1 MFERFKNMQE
11 RWRTRAIKRLR
22 PGRDAEEL
30 LAIIRRAE
38 AISSEEDRESL
49 ESFISFHEIRVRE
62 IMTPRPDIVYIDQHA
77 SVQEACEKMLK
88 AHIVRMPVVN
98 GSLDHIIG
106 IIHIRELFSSL
117 VEQHTRPL
125 IEMVLQP
132 IWVSELEKVSS
143 LLSRMRSQSHAAIV
157 RDEFGGTAGL
167 VTLSDLLGE
176 IFGPLSAEE
185 EQDMQQDIRYTDNGI
200 LVSARIRIEDLEDT
214 ILLPEHLLE
223 GDFDTL
229 GGLIITHT
237 GRIPQQGEDI
247 QLDGLSMI
255 IEQAS
260 PRRIETIR
268 IKTVDDNKEQALV
281 NESALL

>member
-1 MFERFKNMQE
+1 MFKRFKNMQE
-11 RWRTRAIKRLR
+11 RWREREIKRLR
-22 PGRDAEEL
+22 PGRDEQEL
-30 LAIIRRAE
+30 LTIIRRAE

-62 IMTPRPDIVYIDQHA
+62 IMTPRPDIVYTDQYA
-77 SVQEACEKMLK
+77 TVQETCEKMLQ
-88 AHIVRMPVVN
+88 AHIVRMPVVD
-98 GSLDHIIG
+98 GSLDHIVG
-106 IIHIRELFSSL
+106 IIHIRELFAAL
-117 VEQHTRPL
+117 VEQRTPPL
-125 IEMVLQP
+125 VEMVLEP

-185 EQDMQQDIRYTDNGI
+185 EEDMQQDICHTENGI
-200 LVSARIRIEDLEDT
+200 LVSARVRIEDLEDT
-214 ILLPEHLLE
+214 ITLPKHLLG

-247 QLDGLSMI
+247 QLDGLSLS

-260 PRRIETIR
+260 PRRIEKIR
-268 IKTVDDNKEQALV
+268 IKTT
-281 NESALL
+281 